1 MSPSPV
7 EVQVTDHVTKND
19 NHKTKPST
27 TSNDEAALNL
37 HIEQNRLEAQRKRQ
51 QAQRE
56 TANTLQALTL
66 QQQEQVQK
74 LQQYALYDQLRE
86 DTAIRSNGASSNS
99 PGNLKFG
106 DDSSAYVSTFNPPPP
121 FNMKALNSGVA
132 HMHTPPV
139 DNERI
144 MTKAALLPVL
154 GAGATNSSPQ
164 KQPSHNNEGA
174 SVTFA
179 SSSTSSST
187 VQSPKIIDL
196 TNESTEIS
204 NEPPK
209 KKSKTTTIEV
219 TVIVTIPGLSHPL
232 VKKMQSTVKSTGSDE
247 DSAE

>member
-1 MSPSPV
+1 
-7 EVQVTDHVTKND
+7 
-19 NHKTKPST
+19 
-27 TSNDEAALNL
+27 
-37 HIEQNRLEAQRKRQ
+37 
-51 QAQRE
+51 
-56 TANTLQALTL
+56 
-66 QQQEQVQK
+66 
-74 LQQYALYDQLRE
+74 
-86 DTAIRSNGASSNS
+86 
-99 PGNLKFG
+99 
-106 DDSSAYVSTFNPPPP
+106 
-121 FNMKALNSGVA
+121 
-132 HMHTPPV
+132 MHTPPV

-174 SVTFA
+174 SVTLA
-179 SSSTSSST
+179 SSSTSST